1 MKTLSLRLLEHA
13 NALHS
18 SREVVSRRPD
28 KSLHRCNYAAVY
40 KRSRQLAQAL
50 ARAGIQRGDAGSYP
64 QSALENLRGIVAAE
78 VQVAQRGKQ
87 LRIGAEIEYHRGV
100 DPVRAVGPR

>member
-1 MKTLSLRLLEHA
+1 MSLQWVEDELTALGEHLLRVTKDEDSA
-13 NALHS
+13 
-18 SREVVSRRPD
+18 
-28 KSLHRCNYAAVY
+28 
-40 KRSRQLAQAL
+40 KRSAFTAF
-50 ARAGIQRGDAGSYP
+50 GGDAGSYP

-100 DPVRAVGPR
+100 DPVRAVRPR